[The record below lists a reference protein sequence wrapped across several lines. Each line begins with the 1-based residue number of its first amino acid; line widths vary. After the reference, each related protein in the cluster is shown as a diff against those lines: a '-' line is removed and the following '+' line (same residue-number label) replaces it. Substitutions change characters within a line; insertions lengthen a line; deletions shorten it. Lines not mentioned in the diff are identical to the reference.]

1 MSNQDDVSKPTGVCV
16 RQCPVT
22 SMIRVTMTAMSTTG
36 KNNFSPSTLSD
47 DFWFELLNGQLDSK
61 TEKMQEILVGYKSN
75 AGSIFVSRKETR
87 QSLDREC
94 EYA

>member
-1 MSNQDDVSKPTGVCV
+1 
-16 RQCPVT
+16 
-22 SMIRVTMTAMSTTG
+22 MIRVTMTAMSTTG

-61 TEKMQEILVGYKSN
+61 TGKTQKILLENESD